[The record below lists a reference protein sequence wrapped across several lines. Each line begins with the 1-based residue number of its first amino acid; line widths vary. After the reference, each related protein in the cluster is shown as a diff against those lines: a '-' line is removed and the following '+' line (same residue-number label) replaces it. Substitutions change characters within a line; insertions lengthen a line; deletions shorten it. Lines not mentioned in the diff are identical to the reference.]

1 MSSDEE
7 GEREMWR
14 EAARMRRSRKAA
26 ARGRDEGAELMRT
39 EDMPRVEMVAVAAED
54 RVRGQKRGNISK

>member
-1 MSSDEE
+1 
-7 GEREMWR
+7 MWR

-26 ARGRDEGAELMRT
+26 ARGRDEGAELPRT
-39 EDMPRVEMVAVAAED
+39 DDMPRVEMVAVAAED